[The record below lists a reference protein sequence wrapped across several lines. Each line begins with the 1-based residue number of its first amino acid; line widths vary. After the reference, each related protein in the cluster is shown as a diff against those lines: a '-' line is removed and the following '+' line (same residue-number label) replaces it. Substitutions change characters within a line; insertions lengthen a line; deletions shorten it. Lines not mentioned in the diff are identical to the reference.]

1 MKKPLVT
8 IAGVQREM
16 NEEEFEQYQLDQKNE
31 IEKQKKLKAEKE
43 TRDNAIKKLSEI
55 AGLTKEELDAIL

>member
-1 MKKPLVT
+1 MKKPLIT

-31 IEKQKKLKAEKE
+31 IENQKKLKAEKE
-43 TRDNAIKKLSEI
+43 SRDNAIKKLGEI
-55 AGLTKEELDAIL
+55 AGLTEEELNAIL